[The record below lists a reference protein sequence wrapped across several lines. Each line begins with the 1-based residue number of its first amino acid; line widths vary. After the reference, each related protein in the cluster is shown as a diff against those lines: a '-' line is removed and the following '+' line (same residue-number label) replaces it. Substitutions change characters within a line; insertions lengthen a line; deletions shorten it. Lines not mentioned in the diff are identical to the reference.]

1 MTPVSMNSRGILPI
15 LEMAP
20 QTMAQDTFWKGSRP
34 NFLFAILWNHKS
46 ETLAAELFPHQK
58 NNIVTCKSIE
68 ELLTFLNSSNIIMSP
83 SSLCFLYASSFNS
96 FKLDSLLTD
105 QLQWSG
111 ILIGYGSIPHTLN
124 TGSHLTAVDNLSI
137 GLNTQS
143 CKQPNKYLLSPT

>member
-1 MTPVSMNSRGILPI
+1 MNSRGILPI

-68 ELLTFLNSSNIIMSP
+68 ELLTFLNSGNI
-83 SSLCFLYASSFNS
+83 LCPRQAFVFYTLLALILLNWIVCLLISFNCP
-96 FKLDSLLTD
+96 
-105 QLQWSG
+105 
-111 ILIGYGSIPHTLN
+111 GYE
-124 TGSHLTAVDNLSI
+124 
-137 GLNTQS
+137 
-143 CKQPNKYLLSPT
+143 